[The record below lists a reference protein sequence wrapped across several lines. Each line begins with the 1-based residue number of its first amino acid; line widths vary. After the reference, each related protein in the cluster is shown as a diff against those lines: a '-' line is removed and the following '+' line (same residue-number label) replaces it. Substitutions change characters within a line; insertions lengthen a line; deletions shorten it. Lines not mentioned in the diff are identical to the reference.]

1 MYLSVLQRD
10 LFPSLR
16 GDCTVRLMTFLLLI
30 LVFAIAAAYVVL
42 NVVVIHLLFVA
53 VRLVKRMVAGEK
65 PGITVQS
72 DTPPER

>member
-1 MYLSVLQRD
+1 
-10 LFPSLR
+10 
-16 GDCTVRLMTFLLLI
+16 
-30 LVFAIAAAYVVL
+30 VF
-42 NVVVIHLLFVA
+42 VIHLLFVA